1 MKKGSFF
8 ERLTGAINE
17 EEAKENNSLEELEE
31 LEETKPEKVEV
42 TEKKP
47 KTKKSHSKATASI
60 EDSNSEEEGELLV
73 DVYQTSDEIIIKSA
87 IAGVKANDL
96 NIEIT
101 NDRVIIKGTRSKDED
116 VSPEDYY
123 YQELYWGPFSKAIIL
138 PVEINPDKAKAS
150 LKNGILTIKLPKLEK
165 SKVKTLKIKE
175 LE

>member
-17 EEAKENNSLEELEE
+17 EETKENDSLEELEE
-31 LEETKPEKVEV
+31 AKSEEIEV
-42 TEKKP
+42 IEEKP
-47 KTKKSHSKATASI
+47 KTKKSRSKAITSI

>member
-17 EEAKENNSLEELEE
+17 EETKENNSLEELEE

-60 EDSNSEEEGELLV
+60 EDSNSEEEGELLI

-87 IAGVKANDL
+87 IAGVKADDL

-116 VSPEDYY
+116 ISPEDYY